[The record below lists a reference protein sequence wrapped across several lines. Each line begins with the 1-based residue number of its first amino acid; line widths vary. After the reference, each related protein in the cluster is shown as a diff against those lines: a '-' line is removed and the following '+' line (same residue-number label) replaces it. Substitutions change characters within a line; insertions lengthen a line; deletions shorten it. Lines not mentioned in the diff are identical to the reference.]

1 MLLKFFS
8 DLIQN
13 HPNLS
18 LSKDEMSIFR
28 DLYLDLANNSSLEE
42 MDEYVQHGNT
52 STLLHSV
59 AVAHFSY
66 LFAKAFRIR
75 VDARSLITGA
85 LLHDYYLY
93 DWHVYDRSHS
103 FHGFRHPFTS
113 LRNARKIRKLNAI
126 EENIIVR
133 HMFPLIPIPPIYRE
147 SLIVCIVDK
156 ICSLYETFSR
166 QPYRN
171 FSCEAL
177 VLKTQKQISA
187 NI

>member
-1 MLLKFFS
+1 MLVKFFS
-8 DLIQN
+8 DWINN

-18 LSKDEMSIFR
+18 LSQDELNIMR
-28 DLYLDLANNSSLEE
+28 DLYLELANNSSLES
-42 MDEYVQHGNT
+42 MDDYVQHGNT

-66 LFAKAFRIR
+66 LFAKAFRIK
-75 VDARSLITGA
+75 VDAQSLITGA

-93 DWHVYDRSHS
+93 DWHVHDSSHS
-103 FHGFRHPFTS
+103 LHGFRHPFTS
-113 LRNARKIRKLNAI
+113 LRNAKKIRKLNAI

-133 HMFPLIPIPPIYRE
+133 HMFPLIPIPPVYRE
-147 SLIVCIVDK
+147 SLIVCLVDK

-166 QPYRN
+166 RPYRD